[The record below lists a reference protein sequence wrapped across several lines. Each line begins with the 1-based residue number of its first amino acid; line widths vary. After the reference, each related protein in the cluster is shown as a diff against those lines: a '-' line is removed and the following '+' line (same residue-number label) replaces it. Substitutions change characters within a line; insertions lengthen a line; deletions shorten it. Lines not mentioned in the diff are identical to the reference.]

1 MGFFTASLDSMAK
14 LSIVHWRQDAV
25 GFTGWD
31 GHLKSELKKRLKRAT
46 NISPEARRQAARDI
60 HGRRLVSLD
69 RVKSDEVASVCQIL
83 ETMGVD
89 VAVSMDATYDRGASG
104 AV

>member
-1 MGFFTASLDSMAK
+1 MAT
-14 LSIVHWRQDAV
+14 LSIVYWRQDAV
-25 GFTGWD
+25 GSTGWD
-31 GHLKSELKKRLKRAT
+31 GLLKSELKKRLKRAM
-46 NISPEARRQAARDI
+46 NMSPEARRQAAPDI
-60 HGRRLVSLD
+60 HGGRLVSRD